1 MTIQII
7 QPNDLSDRDFE
18 IINVD
23 GTQKVALKPQPEL
36 KIGGRNLLLKSHVG
50 RNTLGTTTYAISP
63 NVELSTIRELVLSV
77 DVDVENFVA
86 TAGKYPRIGAE
97 VQVFYNEAGT
107 DYSWF
112 GVWLTATSTPQ
123 TTKQRIFGKF
133 IIPDGKTIAK
143 LTYNKTQ
150 INSAR
155 FDRAEVKNVKL
166 EVGNVATGWSPA
178 PDDFDTRITGADNR
192 TSGNLIPNSDFA
204 FGFDGWSMRNWD
216 RISGLTCG
224 FNLSDD
230 TGKYNLPHEKVFWV
244 KDNRRTTAAYTQ
256 TLAQN
261 NGNRFAVRAGD
272 LLQCSAL
279 VAGINFQE
287 AAVIYM
293 DFYNA
298 AGKYLGG
305 GLNRVQIN
313 EFAPYDKNLANL
325 LDGKQTAGD
334 TTTLDR
340 FHICYSNAEVPPNAA
355 WCIVSIRFRFL
366 PNAEG
371 LGLFARPQ
379 VCVIGHLEQGY
390 VPYQVG
396 VFGLGEKIADLQSR
410 IVALETRQA
419 NQANGIYGN

>member
-23 GTQKVALKPQPEL
+23 GAQKVALKPQPEL

-77 DVDVENFVA
+77 DIDVENFVA

-112 GVWLTATSTPQ
+112 GVWLTGTSTPQ
-123 TTKQRIFGKF
+123 TVKKRISGKF
-133 IIPDGKTIAK
+133 QIPDGKTIAK
-143 LTYNKTQ
+143 LTYNKVQ
-150 INSAR
+150 INSAQ
-155 FDRAEVKNVKL
+155 FNRAEVKNIKL
-166 EVGNVATGWSPA
+166 EIGNIATDWSPA
-178 PDDFDTRITGADNR
+178 PDDFDTRIAGADNR
-192 TSGNLIPNSDFA
+192 TSGNLVVNSDFA
-204 FGFDGWSMRNWD
+204 FGYDGWSMHNWNTM
-216 RISGLTCG
+216 RGFTCG
-224 FNLSDD
+224 FNLSDE
-230 TGKYNLPHEKVFWV
+230 TGKYNLPHEKVFWIR
-244 KDNRRTTAAYTQ
+244 NTARSQNAMIQ
-256 TLAQN
+256 ALAQN
-261 NGNRFAVRAGD
+261 SRSRFAVRGGD
-272 LLQCSAL
+272 LLQASAL
-279 VAGINFQE
+279 IAGSNFAE
-287 AAVIYM
+287 AAHIYL
-293 DFYNA
+293 DFYDV
-298 AGKYLGG
+298 AGKYVGA
-305 GLNRVQIN
+305 GLNRYRAFDNV
-313 EFAPYDKNLANL
+313 PLTNL
-325 LDGKQTAGD
+325 LDGKQTTGD

-340 FHICYSNAEVPPNAA
+340 FHVCYSNAQVPPNAV
-355 WCIVSIRFRFL
+355 WGQISIRFRFS
-366 PNAEG
+366 PSADG
-371 LGLFARPQ
+371 MGLFARPQ

-419 NQANGIYGN
+419 NQANGIYGD